1 MDQWKQGGVDSDLTN
16 IPNNVAN
23 RSELKAATEGIYMG
37 NETATFDVLQPFTS
51 SQLSTAQNNWS
62 GRNFTSYLNPD
73 FDALYTRFVSELDT
87 TRRQSVEVDL
97 QSWAAR
103 ELFALPFFYTAATGI
118 TMALRRTT
126 NFRSR

>member
-1 MDQWKQGGVDSDLTN
+1 
-16 IPNNVAN
+16 
-23 RSELKAATEGIYMG
+23 MG
-37 NETATFDVLQPFTS
+37 NETATFDVLQAFTS
-51 SQLSTAQNNWS
+51 SQLATAQNNWS

-73 FDALYTRFVSELDT
+73 FDGLYARFVGELDT

-118 TMALRRTT
+118 TSFRRGVRGPTSVLPVLKVGT
-126 NFRSR
+126 WNIHEWEMD